1 MALGASCEES
11 RLIKKYMNMH
21 ETLVLL
27 ALITYSARFVGVSG
41 GGSGGGVSGPH

>member
-1 MALGASCEES
+1 MLVASREES

-27 ALITYSARFVGVSG
+27 ALITYSGMFVG
-41 GGSGGGVSGPH
+41 GSASRGGGVSGPR